1 MYRLPPS
8 ILVATV
14 CTAMAG
20 AATLTSEAAVWGRP
34 VLRAWVN
41 VNLAPVM
48 DTVSKRFAPHNPPV
62 GQYYG
67 EYGYTSATVAARGTA
82 FLRGRR
88 STGLA
93 MTAKHFPGLGRVNG
107 NTDTTSGVTDRV
119 ATRSS
124 IDVAP
129 FRAALT
135 SGARFL
141 MVSSAIYSRID
152 AHRPA
157 AFSSTVITGMIR
169 GDLGFTG
176 VVVSDDLGSSWQVR
190 EWSPGPGQSTSSAL
204 EVTWS

>member
-1 MYRLPPS
+1 
-8 ILVATV
+8 
-14 CTAMAG
+14 
-20 AATLTSEAAVWGRP
+20 
-34 VLRAWVN
+34 
-41 VNLAPVM
+41 
-48 DTVSKRFAPHNPPV
+48 
-62 GQYYG
+62 
-67 EYGYTSATVAARGTA
+67 
-82 FLRGRR
+82 
-88 STGLA
+88 

-141 MVSSAIYSRID
+141 MVSSAIYSGID